1 MANPI
6 DFLSLLKNFDKD
18 NVPRSKLAQLRKYT
32 KEESFNVQNMNKK
45 SEAAAG
51 LAGWVLAIEKYCIE
65 REQSDGKSPVRLFK
79 EAPPKYA
86 PKRSPKMRASKSAS
100 MKKPK
105 ATAAP
110 PSQPENFIFEV
121 DPNFKGI
128 CAADINE
135 IKVMRIHPDSFAPI
149 LEATCILLNKKDIH
163 DLFKGN
169 LVEQIK

>member
-65 REQSDGKSPVRLFK
+65 RE
-79 EAPPKYA
+79 
-86 PKRSPKMRASKSAS
+86 
-100 MKKPK
+100 
-105 ATAAP
+105 
-110 PSQPENFIFEV
+110 
-121 DPNFKGI
+121 
-128 CAADINE
+128 
-135 IKVMRIHPDSFAPI
+135 
-149 LEATCILLNKKDIH
+149 
-163 DLFKGN
+163 
-169 LVEQIK
+169 